1 MENYC
6 YFSGKPG
13 QVTECL
19 SSKWVTTLLQNFN
32 TDYPVYQQTDPES
45 HGFICYISHVVYT

>member
-19 SSKWVTTLLQNFN
+19 SSKRVTTLLQNFN
-32 TDYPVYQQTDPES
+32 TDYPVYVDTLDNQ
-45 HGFICYISHVVYT
+45 Y